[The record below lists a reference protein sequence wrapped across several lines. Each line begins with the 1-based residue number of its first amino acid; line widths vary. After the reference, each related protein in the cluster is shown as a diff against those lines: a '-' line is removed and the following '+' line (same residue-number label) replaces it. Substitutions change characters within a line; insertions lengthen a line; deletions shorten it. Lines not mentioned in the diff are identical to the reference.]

1 MMNLKIKNQ
10 LIKIVGENRF
20 ADKKENLLSFSFDAF
35 FKESIPDVVL
45 FPVST
50 LEISQIMGVAYQENI
65 PVTCRG
71 AGTNISG
78 GSIPV
83 KQGIVLCLTKMN
95 KIIEINTRDR
105 YAIVQPGVVN
115 YDLQV
120 KLAEN
125 NFFYPPD
132 PASYTI
138 STIGGNIAE
147 NSGGPRCLKYGVT
160 SDYILSLEVVLASGK
175 IIRCGSKN
183 VKDVTGYN
191 LSALFCGSEG
201 TMGIVTEATVR
212 VVPLPEA
219 RRTVLAYFNDLESSA
234 NTVADI
240 IGSGIL
246 PAAMELMDHMT
257 INAIED
263 AASLGLPREAKGALL
278 IDIDGPEESVDKQ
291 VQQISE
297 KAKSNGAV
305 NVTLA
310 RTLDESE
317 QLWKARRSAY
327 SIFCSMAPNIIVEDA
342 TVPPSKITEMI
353 KGIRK
358 ITDKYNL
365 RVGILAHAGDG
376 NMHPI
381 ILGDIQNKEEWHRIE
396 EATREIFELA
406 IRLGGTLSGE
416 HGIGL
421 AKSKYLSL
429 MLNKETLEFMKAL
442 KTMCDPK
449 GILNPGKFV

>member
-1 MMNLKIKNQ
+1 
-10 LIKIVGENRF
+10 
-20 ADKKENLLSFSFDAF
+20 
-35 FKESIPDVVL
+35 
-45 FPVST
+45 
-50 LEISQIMGVAYQENI
+50 MGVAYQENI